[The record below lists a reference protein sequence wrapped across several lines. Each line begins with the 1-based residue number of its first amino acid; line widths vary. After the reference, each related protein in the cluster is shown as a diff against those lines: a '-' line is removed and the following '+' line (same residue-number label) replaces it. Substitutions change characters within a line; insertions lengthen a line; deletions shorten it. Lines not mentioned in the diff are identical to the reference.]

1 MTMTPERR
9 ELTLAHELIREARP
23 KQWIKNL
30 LVFAAPGA
38 AGVLDNGPA
47 LWRTIVTFVALCLAA
62 SGTYFL
68 NDVADVEADRQHPT
82 KRNRPVAAGTIPL
95 PLATAVGIGLLLGSL
110 VVAASTARWQVALVV
125 ALYIALTLAYSVWLK
140 HIAVVDIVTVA
151 TGFVLR
157 AIAGAVAVDVPMS
170 NWFLICISFGSLFIV
185 TGKRYAELLEFGDDA
200 LQRHLPPVRPR
211 RGGIGHPA
219 VVLPVGVREGT
230 PGRHLVAHVPAVDRA
245 DGHGLAALR
254 ARAGSRPRRRTRGG
268 LPVRS
273 RPAGTGA
280 HLGRDVRARRLP
292 CLTSWPPT
300 AACSPVGAAPR
311 PRRHVSSRCTTTPT

>member
-1 MTMTPERR
+1 MTMAPERR
-9 ELTLAHELIREARP
+9 ELTLAHELVREARP

-68 NDVADVEADRQHPT
+68 NDVADVDADRQHPA
-82 KRNRPVAAGTIPL
+82 KRNRPVAAGTVPV
-95 PLATAVGIGLLLGSL
+95 PLATVMGVGLLVGSL
-110 VVAASTARWQVALVV
+110 VVGASTGRWQVVVVV
-125 ALYIALTLAYSVWLK
+125 AIYIALTLAYSAWLK

-185 TGKRYAELLEFGDDA
+185 TGKRYAELVEFGPDA
-200 LQRHLPPVRPR
+200 
-211 RGGIGHPA
+211 G
-219 VVLPVGVREGT
+219 
-230 PGRHLVAHVPAVDRA
+230 
-245 DGHGLAALR
+245 ALR
-254 ARAGSRPRRRTRGG
+254 PSLDGYSVPYLRFVLGVAASVTLLSYCLWAFEKARVA
-268 LPVRS
+268 
-273 RPAGTGA
+273 
-280 HLGRDVRARRLP
+280 D
-292 CLTSWPPT
+292 TSWPMYQLSIVPMAT
-300 AACSPVGAAPR
+300 ALLRYGLVLERGHGGAPEEVFISDRALQALA
-311 PRRHVSSRCTTTPT
+311 VIWLVTFALGIYLA

>member
-125 ALYIALTLAYSVWLK
+125 AIYIALTLAYSVWLK

-200 LQRHLPPVRPR
+200 P
-211 RGGIGHPA
+211 
-219 VVLPVGVREGT
+219 
-230 PGRHLVAHVPAVDRA
+230 
-245 DGHGLAALR
+245 ALR
-254 ARAGSRPRRRTRGG
+254 RSLDGYSVTYLRFVLGVAASVTLLSYCLWAFEKARLA
-268 LPVRS
+268 
-273 RPAGTGA
+273 
-280 HLGRDVRARRLP
+280 D
-292 CLTSWPPT
+292 TSWPMYQLSIVPMAT
-300 AACSPVGAAPR
+300 ALLRYGLVLDRGHGGAPEEVFLSDRALQALALIW
-311 PRRHVSSRCTTTPT
+311 VVTFGLGVYLA

>member
-95 PLATAVGIGLLLGSL
+95 PLATVVGIGLLLGSL
-110 VVAASTARWQVALVV
+110 VVAASTGRWQVGVVV
-125 ALYIALTLAYSVWLK
+125 AIYIALTLAYSVWLK

-200 LQRHLPPVRPR
+200 P
-211 RGGIGHPA
+211 
-219 VVLPVGVREGT
+219 
-230 PGRHLVAHVPAVDRA
+230 
-245 DGHGLAALR
+245 ALR
-254 ARAGSRPRRRTRGG
+254 RSLDGYSVTYLRFVLGVAASVTLLSYCLWAFEKARLA
-268 LPVRS
+268 
-273 RPAGTGA
+273 
-280 HLGRDVRARRLP
+280 D
-292 CLTSWPPT
+292 TSWPMYQLSIVPMAT
-300 AACSPVGAAPR
+300 ALLRYGLVLDRGHGGAPEEVFLSDRALQALALIW
-311 PRRHVSSRCTTTPT
+311 VVTFALGVYLA

>member
-38 AGVLDNGPA
+38 AGVLDDGPA

-68 NDVADVEADRQHPT
+68 NDVADVEADRQHPI

-95 PLATAVGIGLLLGSL
+95 PLATVVGIGLLLGSL
-110 VVAASTARWQVALVV
+110 VVAASTGRWQVGVVV
-125 ALYIALTLAYSVWLK
+125 AIYIALTLAYSVWLK

-200 LQRHLPPVRPR
+200 P
-211 RGGIGHPA
+211 
-219 VVLPVGVREGT
+219 
-230 PGRHLVAHVPAVDRA
+230 
-245 DGHGLAALR
+245 ALR
-254 ARAGSRPRRRTRGG
+254 RSLDGYSVTYLRFILGVAASVTLLSYCLWAFEKARLA
-268 LPVRS
+268 
-273 RPAGTGA
+273 
-280 HLGRDVRARRLP
+280 D
-292 CLTSWPPT
+292 TSWPMYQLSIVPMAT
-300 AACSPVGAAPR
+300 ALLRYGLVLDRGHGGAPEEVFLSDRALQALALIW
-311 PRRHVSSRCTTTPT
+311 VVTFALGVYLA

>member
-38 AGVLDNGPA
+38 AGVLDDGPA

-95 PLATAVGIGLLLGSL
+95 PLATVVGIGLLLGSL
-110 VVAASTARWQVALVV
+110 VVAASTGRWQVGVVV
-125 ALYIALTLAYSVWLK
+125 AIYIALTLAYSVWLK

-200 LQRHLPPVRPR
+200 P
-211 RGGIGHPA
+211 
-219 VVLPVGVREGT
+219 
-230 PGRHLVAHVPAVDRA
+230 
-245 DGHGLAALR
+245 ALR
-254 ARAGSRPRRRTRGG
+254 RSLDGYSVTYLRFVLGVAASVTLLSYCLWAFEKARLA
-268 LPVRS
+268 
-273 RPAGTGA
+273 
-280 HLGRDVRARRLP
+280 D
-292 CLTSWPPT
+292 TSWPMYQLSIVPMAT
-300 AACSPVGAAPR
+300 ALLRYGLVLDRGHGGAPEEVFLSDRALQALALIW
-311 PRRHVSSRCTTTPT
+311 VVTFALGVYLA

>member
-38 AGVLDNGPA
+38 AGVLDDGPA

-62 SGTYFL
+62 SGTSFL
-68 NDVADVEADRQHPT
+68 NDVADVEADRQHPI

-95 PLATAVGIGLLLGSL
+95 PLATVVGIGLLLGSL
-110 VVAASTARWQVALVV
+110 VVAASTGRWQVGVVV
-125 ALYIALTLAYSVWLK
+125 AIYIALTLAYSVWLK

-200 LQRHLPPVRPR
+200 P
-211 RGGIGHPA
+211 
-219 VVLPVGVREGT
+219 
-230 PGRHLVAHVPAVDRA
+230 
-245 DGHGLAALR
+245 ALR
-254 ARAGSRPRRRTRGG
+254 RSLDGYSVTYLRFILGVAASVTLLSYCLWAFEKARLA
-268 LPVRS
+268 
-273 RPAGTGA
+273 
-280 HLGRDVRARRLP
+280 D
-292 CLTSWPPT
+292 TSWPMYQLSIVPMAT
-300 AACSPVGAAPR
+300 ALLRYGLVLDRGHGGAPEEVFLSDRALQALALIW
-311 PRRHVSSRCTTTPT
+311 VVTFALGVYLA

>member
-1 MTMTPERR
+1 MAPERR
-9 ELTLAHELIREARP
+9 EVTLAHELVREARP

-68 NDVADVEADRQHPT
+68 NDVADVEVDRQHPA
-82 KRNRPVAAGTIPL
+82 KRNRPIAAGTVPV
-95 PLATAVGIGLLLGSL
+95 PLATVVGVGLLVGSL
-110 VVAASTARWQVALVV
+110 VVGASTGRWQVVVVV
-125 ALYIALTLAYSVWLK
+125 AIYIALTLAYSAWLK

-185 TGKRYAELLEFGDDA
+185 TGKRYAELVEFGPDA
-200 LQRHLPPVRPR
+200 
-211 RGGIGHPA
+211 G
-219 VVLPVGVREGT
+219 
-230 PGRHLVAHVPAVDRA
+230 
-245 DGHGLAALR
+245 ALR
-254 ARAGSRPRRRTRGG
+254 PSLDGYSVTYLRFVLGVAASVTLLSYCLWAFEKARVA
-268 LPVRS
+268 
-273 RPAGTGA
+273 
-280 HLGRDVRARRLP
+280 D
-292 CLTSWPPT
+292 TSWPMYQLSIVPMAT
-300 AACSPVGAAPR
+300 ALLRYGLVLERGHGGAPEEVFISDRALQALA
-311 PRRHVSSRCTTTPT
+311 VIWLVTFALGIYLA